1 MPFVHGTLHRAFTFL
16 ACEFG
21 IEDGELMALEIMK
34 PCYQSIVQR
43 NQLVE
48 HSAEISDFIVKH
60 SGQADRVQ
68 QFATAFKL
76 RPEDADTVIA
86 YTEIMVKQATKIG
99 FLQGSSI

>member
-1 MPFVHGTLHRAFTFL
+1 MLHSTLGRAFTFL
-16 ACEFG
+16 ACELG

-34 PCYQSIVQR
+34 PCYQSIVETHHLDER
-43 NQLVE
+43 GT
-48 HSAEISDFIVKH
+48 EISDFIVKH
-60 SGQADRVQ
+60 SGQPDRVQ

-99 FLQGSSI
+99 FLH